1 MIELLSSMGRAV
13 LVTATTLFRM
23 ADRRIAGEWTCA
35 DSFGQMKQLGML
47 PTPATGSATGGC
59 PAGGTVR

>member
-13 LVTATTLFRM
+13 LVTGTALFRM
-23 ADRRIAGEWTCA
+23 ADRRIAEEWTCG
-35 DSFGQMKQLGML
+35 DSFGRMKQLGML
-47 PTPATGSATGGC
+47 PTPAIGSAMGGS